1 MVSLVLTGE
10 TTLDSDASF
19 LVLYLV
25 SDGCGGSFMTAG

>member
-10 TTLDSDASF
+10 TTLGSDVSF

-25 SDGCGGSFMTAG
+25 SDECIGSFMTAA